1 MTLPSVRLQL
11 CFQNGPKTPTA
22 GVSPWKVRVLML
34 KFHVFLILSKKCILL
49 CGGKNTS
56 PVAECTAKLMV
67 THAAG
72 KLPQEPQQATSG
84 HCPLPLPRSR
94 GRSSRLSLCPS
105 APLSQRRKAH
115 GSWGGGPYEGA
126 WDGGWHTLVITA
138 QVCGEGDEV
147 AAGPGAGQG
156 TRRAVGALGPFL
168 PLTDVSQVHG
178 SQLPRSHREDGHQLL
193 QEGRQACHPSSQGAC
208 RPRVRWWMLVTTGD
222 KVDSTP
228 ALRVARELR
237 FTQAWPGINPCSWKE
252 EHVKRREEP
261 VQRPRG
267 LTEPGVLKQCLG
279 LQSRNRVSWGRGA
292 R

>member
-11 CFQNGPKTPTA
+11 CFQNGPKTLTA

-84 HCPLPLPRSR
+84 HCPLSPCPAAAAVPQGYLCAPHHPCLR
-94 GRSSRLSLCPS
+94 GGKPMG
-105 APLSQRRKAH
+105 A
-115 GSWGGGPYEGA
+115 GGGGPYEGP

-208 RPRVRWWMLVTTGD
+208 RP
-222 KVDSTP
+222 
-228 ALRVARELR
+228 
-237 FTQAWPGINPCSWKE
+237 
-252 EHVKRREEP
+252 
-261 VQRPRG
+261 
-267 LTEPGVLKQCLG
+267 
-279 LQSRNRVSWGRGA
+279 
-292 R
+292 